1 MKLGNWKTWWSCRS
15 YFIMELKCIDEDLNK
30 PTSRTFCWPFV
41 GILLANLSTL
51 SSVPC
56 RSSKIL
62 QYEGWR
68 IRTSLRCLEI
78 LFGLLVESPVVVASP
93 DEVTLES
100 KASLLPTTTYWK
112 SIKTKYCISH
122 ILGKKISL
130 FILQHSFLFY
140 LCCMVG
146 TFVWWGS
153 FCDRWCSDGYGRGNS
168 RSSIRNIHL

>member
-1 MKLGNWKTWWSCRS
+1 MITLSKWFHHGIQMYWWK
-15 YFIMELKCIDEDLNK
+15 FNK

-122 ILGKKISL
+122 ILGTFWFL
-130 FILQHSFLFY
+130 FLFY
-140 LCCMVG
+140 NIHFYF
-146 TFVWWGS
+146 TFVVWLEPLFDEDPFVTDDVVTVIEGATR
-153 FCDRWCSDGYGRGNS
+153 D
-168 RSSIRNIHL
+168 L

>member
-1 MKLGNWKTWWSCRS
+1 MQINFSDRKFN
-15 YFIMELKCIDEDLNK
+15 N

-112 SIKTKYCISH
+112 SIKPNIAFLIYSEPFDFSFYSTTFI
-122 ILGKKISL
+122 
-130 FILQHSFLFY
+130 FILPLLY
-140 LCCMVG
+140 GWNLCLMRILL
-146 TFVWWGS
+146 WQMM
-153 FCDRWCSDGYGRGNS
+153 
-168 RSSIRNIHL
+168 